1 MTSTVEMQNENLKQA
16 SREWWSSHSQDYVDP
31 GEVDHL
37 GIREDISD
45 EALLVQLDKYDRN
58 FARDGYF
65 AQPRGA
71 QFFSGLFSK
80 DLAGKNVL
88 EVGCGLGTHTE
99 ALCRLGA
106 KVTAVDLA
114 PMSIKVTRRRLALKG
129 LDAEVREADAEQ
141 LPFADASFDYVWSWG
156 VIHHSPDT
164 LQCAREITRV
174 LKPGGGL
181 GIMLYHRNSLYN
193 WINVVFRY
201 GVLRGKLRS
210 MSMQDLH
217 NRYTDGKAIDGAP
230 LSKYYTAR
238 EIREELFPEFAIY
251 RQIAYEQKHAVSFL
265 VPGGYRRR
273 FEEMIPDGLYTRLW
287 SKLGFLIFSEGRKHN
302 A

>member
-1 MTSTVEMQNENLKQA
+1 MTSTVERPNEDLRQA

-31 GEVDHL
+31 GEIDHL
-37 GIREDISD
+37 GLQENISD
-45 EALLVQLDKYDRN
+45 DELLSQLEKFDRN

-71 QFFSGLFSK
+71 MLFSGLLPK
-80 DLAGKNVL
+80 DLAGKRVL
-88 EVGCGLGTHTE
+88 EIGCGLGAHTE
-99 ALCRLGA
+99 ALCCLGA
-106 KVTAVDLA
+106 QVTSIDLA

-129 LDAEVREADAEQ
+129 LQADVMEADAEQ
-141 LPFADASFDYVWSWG
+141 LPFAGSYFDFVWSWG
-156 VIHHSPDT
+156 VIHHSPNT
-164 LQCAREITRV
+164 IQYTREIARV

-201 GVLRGKLRS
+201 GILRGKLLS

-217 NRYTDGKAIDGAP
+217 NRYTDGKALEGAP

-238 EIREELFPEFAIY
+238 EVCAELFPGFEIS
-251 RQIAYEQKHAVSFL
+251 RQIAFEQKRAFSFF
-265 VPGGYRRR
+265 VPASYRRR
-273 FEEMIPDGLYTRLW
+273 FEELIPDSLYTWLW
-287 SKLGFLIFSEGRKHN
+287 SKLGFLIFTEGRKR
-302 A
+302 